1 MGLHGNSEVS
11 DVCLVWSRGPRV
23 LVHIS
28 TSVLWKGKKREGAS
42 LVCVD
47 EVLGQLRLVSAAEN
61 FVWASSVCVCAT
73 CVFVCARVCLCVSPM
88 FSQRRFTEYL
98 LSPLATLSCGERK
111 KRSFIF
117 TQVRGRCYQKKR
129 KTNDL
134 MLCVSY
140 RSKLEFKMQL

>member
-28 TSVLWKGKKREGAS
+28 TSVLWKGKKKGGPS

-47 EVLGQLRLVSAAEN
+47 EVSGQLRLVSAAEN
-61 FVWASSVCVCAT
+61 FVWASSVCACAK
-73 CVFVCARVCLCVSPM
+73 CVFVCVRVCLCVSPV

-98 LSPLATLSCGERK
+98 LSPLATLSCGEK
-111 KRSFIF
+111 KKSFIS
-117 TQVRGRCYQKKR
+117 T
-129 KTNDL
+129 
-134 MLCVSY
+134 
-140 RSKLEFKMQL
+140 